1 MKISYGK
8 LRDTDMLNVLTI
20 TEAAPLLGYSRAHVV
35 RLCEQG
41 RIPARK
47 TGKVWLIHVDAI
59 REHAK
64 KRPTID

>member
-1 MKISYGK
+1 MNS
-8 LRDTDMLNVLTI
+8 VLTI

-41 RIPARK
+41 KIPARK
-47 TGKVWLIHVDAI
+47 TGKVWLLSIEDI
-59 REHAK
+59 RTHGR